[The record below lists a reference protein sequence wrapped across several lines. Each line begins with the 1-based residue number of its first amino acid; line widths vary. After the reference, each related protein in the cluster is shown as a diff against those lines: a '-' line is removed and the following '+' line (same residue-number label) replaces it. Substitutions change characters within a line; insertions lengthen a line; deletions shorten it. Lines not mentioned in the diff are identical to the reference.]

1 MREEA
6 NSIKSIVSFS
16 LIFFLLVPVMKGELD
31 HFHQANSTHI
41 RTIIKKQDDH
51 TRQGAHFPHELTGKQ
66 EENRTKKS
74 THQSFTSIKGEW
86 IQYPIHGLSNF
97 FIVHIQ
103 VSTEDWIKV
112 PRYIRQRSLLF

>member
-6 NSIKSIVSFS
+6 NSVKSIVSFS

-31 HFHQANSTHI
+31 HFHQDNSTHN
-41 RTIIKKQDDH
+41 RIILKKQDAH
-51 TRQGAHFPHELTGKQ
+51 TRQSAHFPHELTGKQ

-74 THQSFTSIKGEW
+74 THQSFTSIKCEW
-86 IQYPIHGLSNF
+86 IQYPIHRLSNL
-97 FIVHIQ
+97 FIVHTH
-103 VSTEDWIKV
+103 VSAVEWIKV